1 MLCDLFIMLIQ
12 STNFI
17 CFHFDSFF
25 TNFTNFYK
33 KSRLLQVRISDPC
46 LLGIFCIH
54 NKYKRYRV
62 ILFVNKIY
70 PSIIFLFVLV
80 SSVAMSG
87 TFVSLAVAQSS
98 IVVTNVTDLTRSDTS
113 NANVDLQNK
122 TVNYSDQANGY
133 LVYPVAQNENEN
145 KSATLPG
152 VVMIHENKG
161 LNDNI
166 KNMANLLARSGYV
179 VLAVDLFKG
188 EVTTDRNRSSELTQ
202 YVRDNQDMATANL
215 KSAVKYLTSLPN
227 VNPDK
232 IVSIGWCF
240 GGGQSLTLALNSQD
254 HPLAATIIYYG
265 RLVTDT
271 SILANIK
278 WPVLGIF
285 GDQDTSIPVDSVK
298 AFESALNANGIANE
312 IHIYKGVGHAFANPS
327 GDNYAPNETKDAWD
341 RTLSFLDKNLN
352 M

>member
-1 MLCDLFIMLIQ
+1 MFIQLNIVAI
-12 STNFI
+12 SN
-17 CFHFDSFF
+17 FDSFF
-25 TNFTNFYK
+25 FVNITNFYK
-33 KSRLLQVRISDPC
+33 KMIITSKISDPSS
-46 LLGIFCIH
+46 LNVFCMH
-54 NKYKRYRV
+54 NKYKRYCV
-62 ILFVNKIY
+62 MSFVNKIY
-70 PSIIFLFVLV
+70 PSIFFLFVLLSSLVISGTVV
-80 SSVAMSG
+80 SSIS
-87 TFVSLAVAQSS
+87 AQSS
-98 IVVTNVTDLTRSDTS
+98 NVVTNVTDLTRLDSS
-113 NANVDLQNK
+113 NANVNLENK
-122 TVNYSDQANGY
+122 TVNYYNQANGY
-133 LVYPVAQNENEN
+133 LVYPATQNENDN
-145 KSATLPG
+145 KSGTLPG

-215 KSAVKYLTSLPN
+215 KSAVKYLSSLPN

-240 GGGQSLTLALNSQD
+240 GGGQSLTLGLNSQD

-265 RLVTDT
+265 RLVTDNST
-271 SILANIK
+271 LANIK

-298 AFESALNANGIANE
+298 AFETALNSNNIPNE

-341 RTLSFLDKNLN
+341 RTLSFLDKHLN